1 MTEIRVRCP
10 ECQTGFRLA
19 KPAEKVRCP
28 KCQSVFQIEDEMP
41 ESPRK
46 PNLSKGKSKKS
57 TKRRTSNFEADKLTN
72 FGWILA
78 VCGALSFVL
87 PAFGIQI
94 KGLHRL
100 SPEAQTIGGILFLLV
115 GGLILAVAYG
125 RSWLSDLPKGGKWSV
140 ILGGGVLV
148 VVVVGL
154 SVMFFAPN
162 KQSGTIPDRN
172 VDLTGADAPNMAQQG
187 QPIQEGPAGDDDPA
201 QVSQLERFPRPT
213 QESMCPERRQ
223 PQPDDVI
230 GPGGVVIP
238 NGGVVN
244 PPGIGGNPLRNSG
257 NPAQIPGAPPGL
269 TEDPT
274 GNPGVPPGFP
284 RPNMGNMSLEEQF
297 AYFGPDRTVTIVF
310 TGPQGAVNFTQML
323 SRFQQ
328 NGSGIQIGS
337 GGGSGQTYTMRV
349 APVKDIQKFADKIGV
364 GTVTQVDQTKRVINV
379 KLQ

>member
-1 MTEIRVRCP
+1 MTDIRVRCP
-10 ECQTGFRLA
+10 GCQTGFRRA
-19 KPAEKVRCP
+19 KPAEQVRCP
-28 KCQSVFQIEDEMP
+28 ICQAVFQMDDEMP

-57 TKRRTSNFEADKLTN
+57 AKRRTSNFEADKLTQ

-94 KGLHRL
+94 KALHRL

-115 GGLILAVAYG
+115 GGLILAFVYG
-125 RSWLSDLPKGGKWSV
+125 RPWLSDLPKGGKWSV
-140 ILGGGVLV
+140 ILGGGVLAV
-148 VVVVGL
+148 VVAGL
-154 SVMFFAPN
+154 SVMFFGPRT
-162 KQSGTIPDRN
+162 QSEMIPDRK
-172 VDLTGADAPNMAQQG
+172 VDPTEADAPNVAQQG
-187 QPIQEGPAGDDDPA
+187 QPIPAGLAGHGDPTHGSE
-201 QVSQLERFPRPT
+201 QQRFPREP
-213 QESMCPERRQ
+213 QESMRPERRQ
-223 PQPDDVI
+223 PQPGDTI
-230 GPGGVVIP
+230 GPGGVIIP

-257 NPAQIPGAPPGL
+257 NPAQIPGAPPGIM
-269 TEDPT
+269 EDP
-274 GNPGVPPGFP
+274 GAPPGFP
-284 RPNMGNMSLEEQF
+284 RPNRGNMSLEEQF
-297 AYFGPDRTVTIVF
+297 ADFGPDRTVTIVF
-310 TGPQGAVNFTQML
+310 TGPQGAVNFIQML

-328 NGSGIQIGS
+328 NGSGVQIGS

-349 APVKDIQKFADKIGV
+349 APVKDIQEFADKIGV